1 MDTTGTSG
9 TISIWTKFCR
19 NFRQLLLLEV
29 KFCEAEPL
37 RDIFLRKRQE
47 VYISISQALDE
58 QYKTWRVTRDFS
70 VWAAKNE
77 PEKNYQKNTL
87 S

>member
-1 MDTTGTSG
+1 MDMTGTSG

-29 KFCEAEPL
+29 KFCESEPL
-37 RDIFLRKRQE
+37 RYIFLRKRQE

-58 QYKTWRVTRDFS
+58 QYKIWRWLAILVFGPR
-70 VWAAKNE
+70 KMNQ
-77 PEKNYQKNTL
+77 NRIYQKNTL